1 MATLIVPDYS
11 TELVELAR
19 GSEAGCAVFEW
30 CKLTRKQRN
39 AIQSIMWASGKISGD
54 IEYGNFIVR
63 ITKQKMVTVL
73 QKTVE
78 GEDED
83 IY

>member
-1 MATLIVPDYS
+1 
-11 TELVELAR
+11 
-19 GSEAGCAVFEW
+19 
-30 CKLTRKQRN
+30 
-39 AIQSIMWASGKISGD
+39 MWASGKISGD